1 MRIRV
6 ISLAQCDAPPTTI
19 ALVQAVAD
27 EMAILIDLE
36 HVVVSNKQEAR
47 QYRHI
52 GSPTVQIDGVDIEPA
67 ARNIGRFGLG

>member
-6 ISLAQCDAPPTTI
+6 ISLAQCDATPATI